1 MLNIYD
7 SVNEAIEALAAKG
20 ITLDVSDEVL
30 NECVFFYEEDGWY
43 DYRESKKLDEYREKC
58 EAGEGDWSFY
68 SDWYKDVYGFRP
80 RW

>member
-7 SVNEAIEALAAKG
+7 SVESAVEALASKG
-20 ITLDVSDEVL
+20 ITLDVSEETL
-30 NECVFFYEEDGWY
+30 NECIFFYEEDGWC
-43 DYRESKKLDEYREKC
+43 DYRESRELSEYRKKC

-68 SDWYKDVYGFRP
+68 SDWYKDVYGIRP

>member
-7 SVNEAIEALAAKG
+7 SIENAVSALAAKG
-20 ITLDVSDEVL
+20 ITLDVSEETL
-30 NECVFFYEEDGWY
+30 NECIFFYEEDDWC
-43 DYRESKKLDEYREKC
+43 DYRDYKELVEYRKKC

-68 SDWYKDVYGFRP
+68 SDWYKDVYGVRP